1 MAKSDADGNA
11 LPSNQ
16 AGDSHEVSAPIVLE
30 VAFRRVP
37 QIAAYLESIKKGY
50 DDDVLKMR
58 LAEIKQEK
66 WTVAEW
72 NTFGIAARVALINHQ
87 SYGLVISAIQEM
99 GGY

>member
-1 MAKSDADGNA
+1 MSKHPGFGHERDKDDVRVTTLPIA
-11 LPSNQ
+11 LN
-16 AGDSHEVSAPIVLE
+16 
-30 VAFRRVP
+30 RVP
-37 QIAAYLESIKKGY
+37 QITAYLDSIKGG
-50 DDDVLKMR
+50 DEDILKMR

-87 SYGLVISAIQEM
+87 SYGLVMSAIQEM

>member
-1 MAKSDADGNA
+1 MPNCTGADT
-11 LPSNQ
+11 P
-16 AGDSHEVSAPIVLE
+16 DPVVLE
-30 VAFRRVP
+30 IALKRVP

-66 WTVAEW
+66 WTPAEW
-72 NTFGIAARVALINHQ
+72 NVFGIAARVALINHP
-87 SYGLVISAIQEM
+87 SYGLVVSAIQEM

>member
-1 MAKSDADGNA
+1 MSKHPGFGHERDKDDDNVTA
-11 LPSNQ
+11 LPI
-16 AGDSHEVSAPIVLE
+16 ALK
-30 VAFRRVP
+30 RVP

>member
-1 MAKSDADGNA
+1 MPNCTGADCFCKKPKTEGEEGKPETLEIA
-11 LPSNQ
+11 LK
-16 AGDSHEVSAPIVLE
+16 
-30 VAFRRVP
+30 RVP
-37 QIAAYLESIKKGY
+37 QIAAYLESIKKG
-50 DDDVLKMR
+50 DDGVLKMR